1 MSHHCHWPKCIVEVP
16 PVMWGCKR
24 HWFMLPKSL
33 RKQIWAA
40 YVPGQ
45 EITKTPSRTYVEIA
59 NKVQEWIKGAY
70 PN

>member
-1 MSHHCHWPKCIVEVP
+1 MLKYLQLCGDVEDIGLCFLSHLED
-16 PVMWGCKR
+16 
-24 HWFMLPKSL
+24 
-33 RKQIWAA
+33 QIWAA

-45 EITKTPSRTYVEIA
+45 EITKTPSRAYVEIA